1 MPQQL
6 SSAVEN
12 NFTKGLITESTGLDF
27 PENAATDADNC
38 TFTII
43 GDTTR
48 RLGIDKEVNGTVNAV
63 SRSAKAISSYKWNNA
78 SGDGLTQI
86 VVEQVGDTLYFY
98 KSSSATTSSPLS
110 TKLLASTVTISS
122 FVASGGTLDSTV
134 ECQYAD
140 GNGYLFVYHSNC
152 DPFYCTYNAGVIV
165 GNAITIQTRDFTG
178 LPEVNLPVNSRPPTL
193 SDPHFYNL
201 QNQGWQSA
209 KLWSTNSS
217 TLIPLINV
225 GGYYAVPL
233 TTTLFAVQAGIV
245 GVVNGQFVYING
257 AITFQHTSGYLYQAA
272 CNIFAQV
279 TGYSGTTLTVTVLNF
294 SMGANV
300 PVSQY
305 TPTSASWPNIA
316 VSATANQITT
326 WFSAVG
332 NYPSNADVWWIY
344 KNASGV
350 FSPSTTINNFPP
362 PTTPAAKGYYIL
374 NEFNQQRDNLSSIT
388 TLTDIVTTVRPRT
401 GTWFQGRVWF
411 AGCDSSAAVSG
422 NAPAYSWTENI
433 YFSQI
438 VTDVS
443 QFGLCYQTND
453 PTSETLFDLL
463 PTDGGVIR
471 IQGCGSI
478 YKLFPIQNGM
488 LVFASNGIW
497 FITGSQGIGF
507 SANDYTITKISSI
520 RSISSTSFV
529 DVNGLPFFW
538 NEEGIYA
545 VTPSQQGSLTVEP
558 LTVGTILSFYNEIP
572 SSSKKYVRGAYHPID
587 YIIQWTYKDT
597 EESSV
602 TDRYSYNKILNYNTY
617 NKAFF
622 PYTVDNSVSSINGII
637 YVSSPGGTNAP
648 DSMFKYISSTSNT
661 NMSFADEHAETYK
674 DWNSLNYISYFITG
688 YKLRGQA
695 IKKFQPQYIQVYSK
709 TNGAAS
715 SYKIQGIWNYANDRN
730 SGKWTSEQLV
740 TNALTRFDTVFRR
753 HKIRGNGYA
762 LQFKVSSKDGSPFDI
777 QGWATVDTA
786 NTGT

>member
-48 RLGIDKEVNGTVNAV
+48 RLGIDKEINGAVNAV

-110 TKLLASTVTISS
+110 TKLLASTITISS
-122 FVASGGTLDSTV
+122 FVASGGTFNSTL

-140 GNGYLFVYHSNC
+140 GNGYLFVYHPSC
-152 DPFYCTYNAGVIV
+152 DPFYCVNNAEVIT
-165 GNAITIQTRDFTG
+165 GKIITVQTRDFTG
-178 LPEVNLPVNSRPPTL
+178 LSELNVPVNFRSPTL
-193 SDPHFYNL
+193 SDSHNYNL
-201 QNQGWQSA
+201 QNQGWQSPR
-209 KLWSTNSS
+209 LWSATSASFPNLATSGS
-217 TLIPLINV
+217 YWVLNTGVFN
-225 GGYYAVPL
+225 Y
-233 TTTLFAVQAGIV
+233 TVQAGIV
-245 GVVNGQFVYING
+245 GIVNGQYVNFSGTLNFIYPGG
-257 AITFQHTSGYLYQAA
+257 APTIAIPATMFG
-272 CNIFAQV
+272 QV
-279 TGYSGTTLTVTVLNF
+279 TGYSGTTLTVNILSTSIQNINVLLSF
-294 SMGANV
+294 GGGSWSIS
-300 PVSQY
+300 VS
-305 TPTSASWPNIA
+305 PT
-316 VSATANQITT
+316 TNQISS
-326 WFSAVG
+326 WFTAIG

-344 KNASGV
+344 KNSSGV
-350 FSPSTTINNFPP
+350 FAPATTINNFPP
-362 PTTPAAKGYYIL
+362 PTTPAPKGFYIL
-374 NEFNQQRDNLSSIT
+374 NEFSQQRDNISGIT
-388 TLTDIVTTVRPRT
+388 SLTDIATTVRPRT
-401 GTWFQGRVWF
+401 GTWFQGRVWYT
-411 AGCDSSAAVSG
+411 GCDASVDASG
-422 NAPAYSWTENI
+422 TAPAYSWTEQI

-438 VTDVS
+438 ITDVS
-443 QFGLCYQTND
+443 QFGYCYQTND

-463 PTDGGVIR
+463 PTDGGVIK

-488 LVFASNGIW
+488 LVFAANGIW

-507 SANDYTITKISSI
+507 AANDYTITKISSI

-762 LQFKVSSKDGSPFDI
+762 LQFKVSSEDGSPFDI